1 MIVRTVAEA
10 FRAELY
16 RARASAPIHVAG
28 AKGPVPG
35 GHEPVPP
42 VQRRQI
48 VPAVGQSPAHPTL
61 ARASLPRLAVLPG
74 HGHRGR

>member
-1 MIVRTVAEA
+1 M
-10 FRAELY
+10 LS
-16 RARASAPIHVAG
+16 SAGLPSSTCQAHWHRRREKHVAG